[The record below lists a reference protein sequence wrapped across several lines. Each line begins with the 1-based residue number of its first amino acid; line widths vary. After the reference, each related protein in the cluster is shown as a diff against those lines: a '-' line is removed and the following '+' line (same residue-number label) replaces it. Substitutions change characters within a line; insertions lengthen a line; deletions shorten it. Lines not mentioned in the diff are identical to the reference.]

1 MEWKNINKQKLYFI
15 LGALVFFVAIAAGA
29 FTLGKYVLNR
39 NQSGP
44 RVVVAVSDY
53 ERVYG
58 DTAAPYEESDGFG
71 NYYVHYIGEKSGE
84 SRTYLDMTND
94 LDANGVIGTTKTK
107 LTTTYKLFEGNQ
119 TLERVLMP
127 SEINSDV
134 IQTNT
139 FQNAKNAKP
148 SSEIQLIYG
157 DEGSTDISDR
167 VFTDAN
173 VTPYV
178 NMIDYGYDS
187 YDGFK
192 NIFVSSSMEAIDEL
206 FMDNYSVEK
215 VLFDEKGTWTSLRSA
230 FSGCKTITSLD
241 DIIFSPNMYET
252 ITNMTG
258 TFSGTEI
265 KEIPSTFH
273 FPKNVKT
280 IQSIFYGCES
290 LDSIP
295 DDFKVPSSVTN
306 AAGMFE
312 NCASLSAF
320 PSTVFDHAV
329 SLSNLSEAFK
339 GSGIQ
344 EATFKFPVSKNL
356 LNLSNMFEFCDSLK
370 KIDMALPEGVQY
382 ISEMFRY
389 CEQASGK
396 LEIPSSIKLMDNTFE
411 YAGINTHEVYEG
423 YDTPLVMTYYYS
435 NMVSS
440 EIESASAYNNLHTE
454 KYPDGRV
461 TPVELKF
468 RKVYE
473 EDAPYVNEE
482 GENYYLHYVA
492 SYDTLDL
499 EEEMKNQMV
508 TYGAEIT
515 STYKMFDSVSQ
526 IKRVVVPESIPTSKI
541 ESNTFINTS
550 QNIQLIFKD
559 VKNDISDKQFEQAG
573 DIVPYAYLSD
583 DNQDD
588 AMNCKH
594 IFISYEYSTL
604 SNGTLCDS
612 NLTKAYIDE
621 TGCEKNGEEWA
632 NFDNAFAYCVSITSL
647 DDIIIPAEISEHITS
662 MNSTFAGT
670 GITSIPASFS
680 LPENVTSLDS
690 LFMGCQ
696 ELERIEE
703 GFRIPSNVTNV
714 NYMFANTSLKNIP
727 ANLFN
732 ESNEIL
738 FMYNTFSM
746 TKIEKI
752 NKDFHFPEK
761 VEEINGLFEGCEE
774 LTTIEDGFVIPASV
788 KLCSGVFKDTTKL
801 TNVPMNIFEY
811 ADNVET
817 LSYVFHGSSLT
828 TATFVLPESG
838 NLTDVGDML
847 SYSNVKTIDM
857 KIPDSVDNMN
867 YFLEESHYA
876 VGKVRM
882 PAALISMY
890 DAFSNVGASASE
902 CYEDYATPIIM
913 EYDIENKT
921 IQNVLKEPDSYNIY
935 NSTSNENGKVT
946 ACNTKFKKV
955 YETGA
960 PYDGGKGAYYIHYIG
975 GETDLDLEKH
985 LTPDKKLLGQDITS
999 TYKMFEG
1006 VQSIRQLLI
1015 PKEIP
1020 ADSIEAT
1027 IFNNTSQAVNLI
1039 FKDYES
1045 SGDPA
1050 GITFTNEN
1058 ITPYVYITENNM
1070 SRVNGYKNVYISRE
1084 KRSTDDFFE
1093 LDKATVETL
1102 LFDEE
1107 GPDTDGNNWTSFEDA
1122 FRDFKNLKSP
1132 EDAIIPDKVR
1142 EQIVNASY
1150 LFTGSGIEKIPA
1162 SYRFP
1167 ENATTVEAAFVG
1179 CEKLTVIEKGVQ
1191 LSENITTATAMFNDC
1206 SALETIPTDF
1216 FGKPKGELNIGSS
1229 FSGCRSLKNIN
1240 LIIPEGVTDISAMF
1254 AECSSLS
1261 GTVSLPS
1268 TITDM
1273 VAIFN
1278 SAGSEATTNQPG
1290 YHTPI
1295 VMYYD
1300 PSNSVILE
1308 ALKDPVGY
1316 NFYDAKN
1323 NPNGKVTPVP
1333 KPAATSTNLLNA
1345 KINASKQLVESS
1357 VHIQVKVTDPE
1368 DTAQK
1373 QPVSNPKEDQTLPK
1387 ESDVEL
1393 KKDIEEDDE
1402 NKQRDT
1408 AADNTI
1414 DQIVPVDKENNTV
1427 SQQLTTKE

>member
-58 DTAAPYEESDGFG
+58 DTAAPYEEPDGFG

-94 LDANGVIGTTKTK
+94 LDANGFIGTTKTK

-127 SEINSDV
+127 SKINSEV

-167 VFTDAN
+167 VFTDAH

-178 NMIDYGYDS
+178 NMIGYGQNS

-192 NIFVSSSMEAIDEL
+192 NIFVSSSMETIDEL
-206 FMDNYSVEK
+206 FMGNYSVEK
-215 VLFDEKGTWTSLRSA
+215 VLFDEKGTWTDLQRA
-230 FSGCKTITSLD
+230 FYGCKTITSLD
-241 DIIFSPNMYET
+241 NIIFSPNMYKT
-252 ITNMTG
+252 ITNMEN
-258 TFSGTEI
+258 TFSGTGI
-265 KEIPSTFH
+265 KEIPSTFQ
-273 FPKNVKT
+273 FPENVTT
-280 IQSIFYGCES
+280 IQSIFGNCED
-290 LDSIP
+290 LESIP
-295 DDFKVPSSVTN
+295 ADFKVPASVTDAREIFYGCSSLATAPN
-306 AAGMFE
+306 TMFD
-312 NCASLSAF
+312 N
-320 PSTVFDHAV
+320 AV
-329 SLSNLSEAFK
+329 SLTDLNEAFK
-339 GSGIQ
+339 YSGIE
-344 EATFKFPVSKNL
+344 EAIFKFPVSKNL
-356 LNLSNMFEFCDSLK
+356 MNLSGMFEYCDSLK
-370 KIDMALPEGVQY
+370 LIDMTLPEGIRN
-382 ISEMFRY
+382 ISNMFRD
-389 CEQASGK
+389 CKQARGK
-396 LEIPSSIKLMDNTFE
+396 LEIPSSITSMDTTFE
-411 YAGINTHEVYEG
+411 SAGTDTDEAYEG
-423 YDTPLVMTYYYS
+423 YGTPLVMTYYYS
-435 NMVSS
+435 DTVKR
-440 EIESASAYNNLHTE
+440 EIEYANAFNNLHTE

-468 RKVYE
+468 SKVYE

-508 TYGAEIT
+508 TYGTEIT
-515 STYKMFDSVSQ
+515 NTYKMFDSASQ

-573 DIVPYAYLSD
+573 DVVPYAYLSD
-583 DNQDD
+583 DNQGDV
-588 AMNCKH
+588 MNCKH

-621 TGCEKNGEEWA
+621 TGYEKNGEEWV

-662 MNSTFAGT
+662 MNFTFAGT

-690 LFMGCQ
+690 LFTDCQ
-696 ELERIEE
+696 ELEIIEE
-703 GFRIPSNVTNV
+703 GFRIPSNVTSV

-727 ANLFN
+727 ANLFI

-788 KLCSGVFKDTTKL
+788 KICSSVFKDTTKL
-801 TNVPMNIFEY
+801 TNVPMNIFEH

-817 LSYVFHGSSLT
+817 LSYVFNGSSLT

-890 DAFSNVGASASE
+890 YAFSNVGASTSE

-935 NSTSNENGKVT
+935 NSMSNENGKVT
-946 ACNTKFKKV
+946 ACNSKFKKV

-975 GETDLDLEKH
+975 DETDLDLEKH

-1006 VQSIRQLLI
+1006 VQTIRQLLI
-1015 PKEIP
+1015 PKEIS

-1027 IFNNTSQAVNLI
+1027 IFDNTSQAVNLI

-1045 SGDPA
+1045 SSDPA
-1050 GITFTNEN
+1050 DITFTNEN
-1058 ITPYVYITENNM
+1058 ITPYVYITQNNM

-1084 KRSTDDFFE
+1084 KRMTDEFFE
-1093 LDKATVETL
+1093 LDKTTVETL

-1122 FRDFKNLKSP
+1122 FSDLKNLKSP
-1132 EDAIIPDKVR
+1132 ENAIIPDKVR

-1150 LFTGSGIEKIPA
+1150 LFTRSGIEKIPA

-1167 ENATTVEAAFVG
+1167 ENATTVLSSFSQ
-1179 CEKLTVIEKGVQ
+1179 CEKLTTIEEGFQ
-1191 LSENITTATAMFNDC
+1191 LSENITDAGSLFLGC
-1206 SALETIPTDF
+1206 ISLETIPTDL
-1216 FGKPKGELNIGSS
+1216 FGNPKGELGARYF
-1229 FSGCRSLKNIN
+1229 FSGCSSLKNIN
-1240 LIIPEGVTDISAMF
+1240 LIIPEGVTDIEAMF

-1268 TITDM
+1268 TITEM
-1273 VAIFN
+1273 RGIFRL
-1278 SAGSEATTNQPG
+1278 AGSEATTNQPG
-1290 YHTPI
+1290 YDTPI
-1295 VMYYD
+1295 VMFYD
-1300 PSNSVILE
+1300 PDNSVIQE
-1308 ALKDPVGY
+1308 ALKDPVEY
-1316 NFYDAKN
+1316 NFYDAIKN
-1323 NPNGKVTPVP
+1323 PDGKVTPVP
-1333 KPAATSTNLLNA
+1333 KTAATSTNLLNA

-1357 VHIQVKVTDPE
+1357 VHVQVKVTDPE

-1373 QPVSNPKEDQTLPK
+1373 QPVSNTKEDQTLPK
-1387 ESDVEL
+1387 ESDVEI

>member
-29 FTLGKYVLNR
+29 FTLGKYVLSR

-94 LDANGVIGTTKTK
+94 LDAKGVIGTTKTK

-167 VFTDAN
+167 VFTNAH

-192 NIFVSSSMEAIDEL
+192 NIFVSSSMETIDDL
-206 FMDNYSVEK
+206 FMENYSVEK
-215 VLFDEKGTWTSLRSA
+215 VLFDEKGTWTNLQSA
-230 FSGCKTITSLD
+230 FYGCKTITSLD
-241 DIIFSPNMYET
+241 NIIFSPNMYKT
-252 ITNMTG
+252 ITNMKN
-258 TFSGTEI
+258 TFSGTGI
-265 KEIPSTFH
+265 KEIPSTFQ
-273 FPKNVKT
+273 FPENVTT
-280 IQSIFYGCES
+280 IQNIFGDCEDLESIPADFKVPASVTDASEIFYGCSS
-290 LDSIP
+290 LATAP
-295 DDFKVPSSVTN
+295 NT
-306 AAGMFE
+306 MFD
-312 NCASLSAF
+312 N
-320 PSTVFDHAV
+320 AV
-329 SLSNLSEAFK
+329 SLTDLNEAFQY
-339 GSGIQ
+339 SGIE

-356 LNLSNMFEFCDSLK
+356 VNLSRMFEYCDSLK
-370 KIDMALPEGVQY
+370 LIDMTLPEGIQN
-382 ISEMFRY
+382 ISNMFRY
-389 CEQASGK
+389 CNQARGK
-396 LEIPSSIKLMDNTFE
+396 LEIPSSITSMDTTFE
-411 YAGINTHEVYEG
+411 FAGTDTDEAYEG
-423 YDTPLVMTYYYS
+423 YGTPLVMTYYYS
-435 NMVSS
+435 DTVKR
-440 EIESASAYNNLHTE
+440 EIEYANAFNNLHTE

-468 RKVYE
+468 SKVYE

-508 TYGAEIT
+508 TYGTEIT
-515 STYKMFDSVSQ
+515 NTYKMFDSASQ

-541 ESNTFINTS
+541 ELNTFINTS

-559 VKNDISDKQFEQAG
+559 VKNDISDKQFELAG
-573 DIVPYAYLSD
+573 DVVPYAYLSD
-583 DNQDD
+583 DNRDD
-588 AMNCKH
+588 VRECKH
-594 IFISYEYSTL
+594 VFISNEYSAPAYGC
-604 SNGTLCDS
+604 SDFS
-612 NLTKAYIDE
+612 NLKKVYVDE
-621 TGCEKNGEEWA
+621 TGYEKNGEEWA
-632 NFDNAFAYCVSITSL
+632 IFDGTFAYCQGITSL

-662 MNSTFAGT
+662 MDSTFAGT

-680 LPENVTSLDS
+680 LPENVTAIDNIFYDCNSL
-690 LFMGCQ
+690 
-696 ELERIEE
+696 ETIEE
-703 GFRIPSNVTNV
+703 GFQIPPAVV
-714 NYMFANTSLKNIP
+714 NASYIFSYTGLKNIP
-727 ANLFN
+727 ADLFEKSNNILNLFGA
-732 ESNEIL
+732 
-738 FMYNTFSM
+738 FSGSS
-746 TKIEKI
+746 IEKI
-752 NKDFHFPEK
+752 NGDFYLPEN
-761 VEEINGLFEGCEE
+761 VEDISGLFSECGE

-788 KLCSGVFKDTTKL
+788 KDGSALFEVTSTL
-801 TNVPMNIFEY
+801 TNVPTDIFEY

-817 LSYVFHGSSLT
+817 LAYAFSSSSFS
-828 TATFVLPESG
+828 TATFTLPKTG
-838 NLTDVGDML
+838 HLTDIGGMFM
-847 SYSNVKTIDM
+847 SSGIKTIDM
-857 KIPDSVDNMN
+857 RIPDSVDDMN
-867 YFLEESHYA
+867 SFLSDCSDA
-876 VGKVRM
+876 VGRIRM
-882 PAALISMY
+882 PASLISMHN
-890 DAFSNVGASASE
+890 AFSNTGETASE
-902 CYEDYATPIIM
+902 CYEDYATPIVM
-913 EYDIENKT
+913 EYDIDNNAV
-921 IQNVLKEPDSYNIY
+921 QDALKDPEFFNIY
-935 NSTSNENGKVT
+935 NSMSNENGKVT
-946 ACNTKFKKV
+946 ACNSKFKKV

-975 GETDLDLEKH
+975 DETDLDLEKH

-1015 PKEIP
+1015 PKEIS

-1027 IFNNTSQAVNLI
+1027 IFDNTSQAVNLI

-1045 SGDPA
+1045 SSDPA
-1050 GITFTNEN
+1050 DITFTNEN
-1058 ITPYVYITENNM
+1058 ITPYVYITQNNM

-1084 KRSTDDFFE
+1084 KRMTDEFFE
-1093 LDKATVETL
+1093 LDKTTVETL

-1122 FRDFKNLKSP
+1122 FSDLKNLKSP

-1150 LFTGSGIEKIPA
+1150 LFTRSGIEKIPA

-1167 ENATTVEAAFVG
+1167 ENATTVLSSFSQ
-1179 CEKLTVIEKGVQ
+1179 CEKLTMIEEGFQ
-1191 LSENITTATAMFNDC
+1191 LSENITDAGSLFLGC
-1206 SALETIPTDF
+1206 ISLETIPTDL
-1216 FGKPKGELNIGSS
+1216 FGNPKGELGARYF
-1229 FSGCRSLKNIN
+1229 FSGCSSLKNIN
-1240 LIIPEGVTDISAMF
+1240 LIIPEGVTDIESMF

-1268 TITDM
+1268 TITEM
-1273 VAIFN
+1273 RGIFRL
-1278 SAGSEATTNQPG
+1278 AGSEATTNQPG
-1290 YHTPI
+1290 YYTPI

-1300 PSNSVILE
+1300 PSNSVIQE
-1308 ALKDPVGY
+1308 ALKNPVEY
-1316 NFYDAKN
+1316 NFYDAIKN
-1323 NPNGKVTPVP
+1323 PDGKVTPVP

-1357 VHIQVKVTDPE
+1357 VHVQVKVTDPE

-1373 QPVSNPKEDQTLPK
+1373 QPVSNTKEDQTLPK
-1387 ESDVEL
+1387 ESDVEI

-1414 DQIVPVDKENNTV
+1414 DQMVQMDKENNTV